1 MEGPHIDT
9 TEQTV
14 NHWESYTTSDAEH
27 TLNNWDILIN
37 EGLKKKDDAALEG
50 MLDESE
56 IPDEAENSQMDE
68 ERREE
73 IIKRAFKYRGV
84 KAIEAF
90 MDEMKSEGNEQA
102 EEQEE
107 MEEDKTSE
115 ERQAEAFIRQLRIL
129 DDPQLE
135 KLEKILD
142 RIDEAIAYQRE
153 NMVID
158 HKQINTKD
166 ALEKELQSGSAIPE
180 LDIRFDKD
188 GKPWISHSQRSGAR
202 FFFSKPIH
210 EMTSEE
216 VAKKGERLS
225 LEDGLKMISE
235 YYKDNPNHRVV
246 LELKELGPSAETHK
260 PYLEGIQKML
270 KETGLTDAAIFAT
283 LSADVL
289 IDTHEVFPDNP
300 KILNG
305 GIAPVISYNLAERS
319 AQDVSGKEIKVK
331 LPNVELYLSDSSE
344 VTRRADGYGKQ
355 TGYLW
360 MRLPKAVVKTL
371 REMRGK
377 GSVGAASLTLVN
389 KVAGLIEK
397 PFPKAAKKMR
407 EHYADQLHGMG
418 LDIQVAIP
426 KHNPA
431 KGYAKAKEQMGGKTI
446 IYANDDHIADWIMDL
461 IDEERNKA
469 A

>member
-1 MEGPHIDT
+1 MISPNNNEL
-9 TEQTV
+9 ERF
-14 NHWESYTTSDAEH
+14 TTSDYEH
-27 TLNNWDILIN
+27 TLNDWDILIN
-37 EGLKKKDDAALEG
+37 EGLKKKDNAALEG
-50 MLDESE
+50 TLDESE
-56 IPDEAENSQMDE
+56 IPDEAENSKMDE
-68 ERREE
+68 ERRKE

-90 MDEMKSEGNEQA
+90 MDEMKSEGNEQT

-142 RIDEAIAYQRE
+142 KIDEAIAYQRE

-246 LELKELGPSAETHK
+246 LELKELGPSADTHK
-260 PYLEGIQKML
+260 PYLENIQKML
-270 KETGLTDAAIFAT
+270 KDTGLSEAAIFAT
-283 LSADVL
+283 LSPDVL
-289 IDTHEVFPDNP
+289 QDTHDVFPDNP

-305 GIAPVISYNLAERS
+305 GIAPVISYDLADRS
-319 AQDVSGKEIKVK
+319 KSEVSGKEIKVK
-331 LPNVELYLSDSSE
+331 LPNVELYLSNSSE
-344 VTRRADGYGKQ
+344 ITRRADGYGKQ

-371 REMRGK
+371 REMREK

-389 KVAGLIEK
+389 KVAGVIEK

-431 KGYAKAKEQMGGKTI
+431 KGYAKAKEQMGDKTI
-446 IYANDDHIADWIMDL
+446 IYANDDHIADWTMDL